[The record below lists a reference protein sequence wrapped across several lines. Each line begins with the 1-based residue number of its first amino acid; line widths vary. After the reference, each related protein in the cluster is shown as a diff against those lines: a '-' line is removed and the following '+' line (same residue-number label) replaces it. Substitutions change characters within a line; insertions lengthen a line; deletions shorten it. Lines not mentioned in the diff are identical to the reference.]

1 MRLAARM
8 SRLGTETAFEAL
20 ARARALEAQGRS
32 IIHLG
37 IGEPDF
43 DTPEHIRDAAKHAL
57 DQGHTH
63 YTPSPGIMDVREA
76 IARHQ
81 TLRQGYEVAPSSIIV
96 TPGGKPVMFFT
107 ILALAEPG
115 DEVIYPNPGFPIYES
130 MIRFAGATPVAWPL
144 REENDFAADVD
155 ELRSLVSP
163 RTKLIIVNSPNNP
176 CGSVIPPDGLRRIAE
191 IANEADTMV
200 LSDEIYKDFYFEGE
214 HVSITGFP
222 GMRDRSVILDGLSK
236 SYAMTGWRLGY
247 GVFPEPLVEPV
258 SRLMTNSVSCTAAF
272 TQMAAVTA
280 LEAPAG
286 RRARDGGGVRRAPR
300 HHRRRPERAAGR
312 ALPHAQGRLLRL
324 PQHRG
329 HGAVQSGVRAHDAE
343 RRGRVAAV
351 RHGVRRT
358 RPRLRSHLLRQL
370 RREPARGARADGA
383 RTGGVAGKGVCPSSS
398 LRAGGGRRRGL
409 YLRVE
414 DT

>member
-81 TLRQGYEVAPSSIIV
+81 ALRQGYEVAPSSVIV

-176 CGSVIPPDGLRRIAE
+176 CGSVIPPNGLRRIAE
-191 IANEADTMV
+191 IANEADTTV

-214 HVSITGFP
+214 HVSITGFA
-222 GMRDRSVILDGLSK
+222 GMRERSVILDGLSK

-280 LEAPAG
+280 LEAPQ
-286 RRARDGGGVRRAPR
+286 D
-300 HHRRRPERAAGR
+300 
-312 ALPHAQGRLLRL
+312 
-324 PQHRG
+324 
-329 HGAVQSGVRAHDAE
+329 GVRAMVAEFAE
-343 RRGRVAAV
+343 RRDITVDGLNALP
-351 RHGVRRT
+351 GVRCRT
-358 RPRLRSHLLRQL
+358 PKGAFYAFPNVEGTGLSSQEFERKMLNDAGVSLLSGTAFGELGQGYVRVSFANSAANLREAL
-370 RREPARGARADGA
+370 ARMERAL
-383 RTGGVAGKGVCPSSS
+383 AG
-398 LRAGGGRRRGL
+398 
-409 YLRVE
+409 
-414 DT
+414 

>member
-43 DTPEHIRDAAKHAL
+43 DTPEHVRDAAKQAL

-63 YTPSPGIMDVREA
+63 YTPSPGVMEVREA

-81 TLRQGYEVAPSSIIV
+81 TLRQGYEVSPGSVIV

-130 MIRFAGATPVAWPL
+130 MIRFAGAAPVAWPL

-155 ELRSLVSP
+155 ELRSLISP

-191 IANEADTMV
+191 IANEADAVV

-222 GMRDRSVILDGLSK
+222 GMRERSVILDGLSK

-247 GVFPEPLVEPV
+247 GVFPDPLVEPV

-272 TQMAAVTA
+272 TQMAAITA
-280 LEAPAG
+280 LEAPQ
-286 RRARDGGGVRRAPR
+286 DGVRVMV
-300 HHRRRPERAAGR
+300 EEF
-312 ALPHAQGRLLRL
+312 
-324 PQHRG
+324 
-329 HGAVQSGVRAHDAE
+329 AE
-343 RRGRVAAV
+343 RRDIIVDGLNALP
-351 RHGVRRT
+351 GVRCLTPKGAFYAFPNVEGTGLSSQEFERT
-358 RPRLRSHLLRQL
+358 MLNDAGVSLLSGTAFGELGQGYVRISFANSAPNLREAL
-370 RREPARGARADGA
+370 ARMER
-383 RTGGVAGKGVCPSSS
+383 VLAG
-398 LRAGGGRRRGL
+398 
-409 YLRVE
+409 
-414 DT
+414 